1 VAGDGVRRANRAE
14 HDRGA
19 GGLSERGMHGL
30 LVAAD
35 AVRAPAAVD
44 RRKHPPSEELL
55 RQSKTD
61 AVSERG

>member
-1 VAGDGVRRANRAE
+1 MAGDGVRGANRAE

-19 GGLSERGMHGL
+19 GGFSERGMHGL
-30 LVAAD
+30 LVTAD
-35 AVRAPAAVD
+35 AVSAPAAVD

-55 RQSKTD
+55 IESKTD